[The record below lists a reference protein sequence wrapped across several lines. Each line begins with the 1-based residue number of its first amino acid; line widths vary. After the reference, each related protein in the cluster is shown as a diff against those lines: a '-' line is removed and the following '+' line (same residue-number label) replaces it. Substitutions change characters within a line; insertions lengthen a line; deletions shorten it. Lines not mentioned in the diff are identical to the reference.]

1 MDKEIRSGIH
11 KKLQRRLVEDDGEF
25 EHPPKN
31 MWFGMVVDCLKKNR
45 SWVEKRLLWWLKG
58 AGDSVHLEGGFRV

>member
-25 EHPPKN
+25 EHAAEN
-31 MWFGMVVDCLKKNR
+31 MWFGMVVDRLKKNR
-45 SWVEKRLLWWLKG
+45 SWSEKRLLWWLRG
-58 AGDSVHLEGGFRV
+58 PGD